1 MAKYGSDVVTVT
13 IDASPGGA
21 AKIITPYVNTISGLA
36 IESIT
41 QQSNPFGT
49 TNEAHTPVNMTK
61 VPDIVLSGFFD
72 DTADV
77 GSYTVLKPVAGDLA
91 VASAGRVLVILAAT
105 GATFT
110 ITVHLV
116 KFEVLNKNGALT
128 EYACTLRQK
137 SAGVWS

>member
-1 MAKYGSDVVTVT
+1 MYGSSVVTVT
-13 IDASPGGA
+13 IDDSPGGTPR
-21 AKIITPYVNTISGLA
+21 IITPYVNTISGLA
-36 IESIT
+36 IENLT
-41 QQSNPFGT
+41 QQTNPFGT
-49 TNEAHTPVNMTK
+49 ASEAHTPTGMDR

-72 DTADV
+72 DAASV
-77 GSYTVLKPVAGDLA
+77 GSYTVLKPVAGDKA
-91 VASAGRVLVILAAT
+91 PSSVGRVLVILAAT

-137 SAGVWS
+137 SSGVWS